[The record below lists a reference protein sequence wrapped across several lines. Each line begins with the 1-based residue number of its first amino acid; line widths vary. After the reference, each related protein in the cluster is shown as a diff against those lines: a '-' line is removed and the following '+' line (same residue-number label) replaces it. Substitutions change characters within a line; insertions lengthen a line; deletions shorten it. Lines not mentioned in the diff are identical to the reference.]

1 MRCLLT
7 RRYPEEL
14 VGLEERLM
22 NNKTVPE
29 RLFERFCNDN
39 DIKYKRIE
47 ASSISNMKSPD
58 YEIQTVTEHVI
69 VEVKQFDPN
78 EEEKRLYKQL
88 RERGYTD
95 VYGGEPGA
103 KARLK
108 IQAGAKQLKA
118 RSQGKLPALLVLY
131 NNVPI
136 CHRGVDPY
144 EIKTAMYGIEKID
157 LSVDSDSNRVSLTDR
172 GFGPKRKMTPSS
184 NTSLSAVGVL
194 YGSSN
199 SELSLIVF
207 HNIHAVKPLDWH
219 YLQGPRIRHFTLTEK
234 SPRDFQDWQELQ
246 LEANG

>member
-1 MRCLLT
+1 M
-7 RRYPEEL
+7 L

-22 NNKTVPE
+22 NNKTVSE
-29 RLFERFCNDN
+29 RLFERYCNDN

-47 ASSISNMKSPD
+47 ASSISNKKEPD
-58 YEIQTVTEHVI
+58 YEIQTVTELVI

-78 EEEKRLYKQL
+78 EEEKKLYKQL

-95 VYGGEPGA
+95 AYGREPGA
-103 KARLK
+103 KVRLK

-118 RSQGKLPALLVLY
+118 RSKGKLPALLVLY

-136 CHRGVDPY
+136 SHRGVDPY

-157 LSVDSDSNRVSLTDR
+157 LSVDPDANRVSLTER

-184 NTSLSAVGVL
+184 NTSLSAVGAL
-194 YGSSN
+194 YGSPN

-219 YLQGPRIRHFTLTEK
+219 SFQGPRIRHFTLEEK
-234 SPRDFQDWQELQ
+234 LPRDFQDWQELK